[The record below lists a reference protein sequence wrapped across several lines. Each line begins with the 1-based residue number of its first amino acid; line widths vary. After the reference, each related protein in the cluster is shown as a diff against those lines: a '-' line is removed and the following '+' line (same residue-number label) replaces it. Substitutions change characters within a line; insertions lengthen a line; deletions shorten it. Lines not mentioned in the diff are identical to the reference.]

1 MHTCLLAGQAI
12 HERLEPRIYLA
23 LIRPLVGRCRLH
35 GPSSPTRHHPVL
47 LQTIR
52 HGRAADHRRPPVR
65 GHRRSAPSRR
75 RRQVR
80 RAVLLVARPIQRRPR
95 RRRTAQRHSLR
106 YVLHRWDH
114 IRRRRRL
121 VTAVGGDWEDWQRR
135 DGRVGLHD
143 NPRDL
148 QAVERVRVPPLDG
161 LKIGRKYCNGANP
174 WTKYL

>member
-1 MHTCLLAGQAI
+1 MDTCLLAGQAI

-23 LIRPLVGRCRLH
+23 LIRPLVGRRWLH
-35 GPSSPTRHHPVL
+35 GPSPTRHHPVL
-47 LQTIR
+47 LQTIG

-65 GHRRSAPSRR
+65 GHRRSAPSRLH

-80 RAVLLVARPIQRRPR
+80 RAVLLVARPVQRRTR

-106 YVLHRWDH
+106 YVLNRGDH

-121 VTAVGGDWEDWQRR
+121 VTAVGGDWQRR

-148 QAVERVRVPPLDG
+148 EAVERVRVSPLDG
-161 LKIGRKYCNGANP
+161 LNIRRK
-174 WTKYL
+174 